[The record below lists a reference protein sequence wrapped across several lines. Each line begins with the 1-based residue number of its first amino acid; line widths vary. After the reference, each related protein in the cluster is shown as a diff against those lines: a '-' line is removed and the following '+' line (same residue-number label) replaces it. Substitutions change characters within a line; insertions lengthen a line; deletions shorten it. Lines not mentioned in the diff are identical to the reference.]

1 MFLNMTP
8 KEKES
13 IIILSKYLAVC
24 KNDGDKFSIMR
35 NYLHTKISNLLEYKR
50 KQSLKVIS

>member
-1 MFLNMTP
+1 MTP